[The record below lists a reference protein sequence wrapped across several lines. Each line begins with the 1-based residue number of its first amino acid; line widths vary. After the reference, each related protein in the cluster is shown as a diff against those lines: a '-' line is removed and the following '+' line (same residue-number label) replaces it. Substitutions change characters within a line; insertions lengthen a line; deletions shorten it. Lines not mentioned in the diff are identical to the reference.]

1 MIVDHLRNA
10 PQYYGLGPR
19 FERAL
24 RWLAATDLAA
34 AAPDRYAL
42 EGEDVFALVQEYQSK
57 GADQGFWEAHRKYA
71 DVQYMVSGTEDIGY
85 APTAAMAAGSYDEGR
100 DFLKLEGEG
109 TFLEMPAGY
118 FMVLFPQ
125 DAHMPGMAL
134 GSPSLVK
141 KAVVKVRL

>member
-1 MIVDHLRNA
+1 MIVDHLQNA
-10 PQYYGLGPR
+10 HHYYGLGPR

-24 RWLAATDLAA
+24 RWLADTDLGAT
-34 AAPDRYAL
+34 APERHPLD
-42 EGEDVFALVQEYQSK
+42 GDDVFALVQEYQSK
-57 GADQGFWEAHRKYA
+57 AGDEGFWEAHRKYA
-71 DVQYMVSGTEDIGY
+71 DVQYVVSGVEDIGY
-85 APTAAMAAGSYDEGR
+85 APAAAMEAGPYDEGR

-118 FMVLFPQ
+118 FMILFPQ

-134 GSPSLVK
+134 RSPAPVK